1 MLVVVHTD
9 GHGEVVRMLLEA
21 GANANIHNALLVTPL
36 HLAALGKFTAHQ
48 ALSAAVVSIS
58 LVACLQ

>member
-1 MLVVVHTD
+1 MLVIVHTD

-21 GANANIHNALLVTPL
+21 GANANVHNALLVTPL
-36 HLAALGKFTAHQ
+36 HLAALGEFTADQ